1 MLIYDIAIGIFV
13 YFFAKFLNKIKFN
26 DKPPTKII
34 AITMA
39 ILIFIALFFLYFILR
54 LHVHA
59 QLEAST
65 GMQLEQKKFFSI
77 SQSIIGAILFY
88 IVVNKNKKKPAT
100 PAEID
105 KIEPK
110 F

>member
-1 MLIYDIAIGIFV
+1 MLVYDIAIGIFI
-13 YFFAKFLNKIKFN
+13 YFFAKFLNKIRFN
-26 DKPPTKII
+26 DNPPRKFIVI
-34 AITMA
+34 AIS
-39 ILIFIALFFLYFILR
+39 ILIFFILFFLYFNLR

-77 SQSIIGAILFY
+77 GQSILGAILFY
-88 IVVNKNKKKPAT
+88 FVINKNNKKTASMPVM
-100 PAEID
+100 D

-110 F
+110 L

>member
-1 MLIYDIAIGIFV
+1 MLIYDVAIGLFV
-13 YFFAKFLNKIKFN
+13 YFFAKFLNKIRFN
-26 DKPPTKII
+26 DKPSKKFI
-34 AITMA
+34 AAAMA
-39 ILIFIALFFLYFILR
+39 ILLFIALFFLYFILR
-54 LHVHA
+54 LYVHT

-77 SQSIIGAILFY
+77 SQSIMGAILFY
-88 IVVNKNKKKPAT
+88 IVINKNAKKTAA